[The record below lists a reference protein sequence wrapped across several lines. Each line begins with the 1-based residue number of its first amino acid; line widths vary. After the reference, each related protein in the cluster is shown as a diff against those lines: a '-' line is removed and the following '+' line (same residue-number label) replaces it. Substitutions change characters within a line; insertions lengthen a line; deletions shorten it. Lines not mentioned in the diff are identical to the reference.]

1 MHHNPI
7 PGVEP
12 GDPSE
17 ALAQAILGLL
27 IDDHPGLW
35 SLAELDRSLTPSG
48 QTARGDEPPRHV
60 TEDAIEAL
68 YAAGLI
74 HRIGQFVFASRCA
87 HAAQRLAG

>member
-1 MHHNPI
+1 MLHQPI
-7 PGVEP
+7 PATEP

-35 SLAELDRSLTPSG
+35 SLAELDRSLTPS
-48 QTARGDEPPRHV
+48 TAPPAAYR
-60 TEDAIEAL
+60 TEDAVEQL

-74 HRIGQFVFASRCA
+74 HRTGEFVFATRAA
-87 HAAQRLAG
+87 HAAQRLAS

>member
-1 MHHNPI
+1 MHHHPNPAL
-7 PGVEP
+7 PV
-12 GDPSE
+12 D

-35 SLAELDRSLTPSG
+35 SLAELDRSLTSSG
-48 QTARGDEPPRHV
+48 QTPVGCEPPRHV

-74 HRIGQFVFASRCA
+74 HRVGQFVFASRCA

>member
-7 PGVEP
+7 PGTWL
-12 GDPSE
+12 GDPAE

-35 SLAELDRSLTPSG
+35 SLSELDRSLTSSG
-48 QTARGDEPPRHV
+48 QNPPGAEPPRHV
-60 TEDAIEAL
+60 AEDAIEQL

-74 HRIGQFVFASRCA
+74 HRIGQFVFATRCA